1 MGIVPND
8 RLGRWPAAELIIELL
23 VNIVFFSHYYTP
35 EGNAPASRTA
45 DHCARWVKDGDGAR
59 VTVITCAPNV
69 PDGRVYPGYRNRWW
83 PQRETIDG
91 VDVVRVWTFIQN
103 NPGRA
108 GLILNY
114 LTYLISA
121 LFAFVFFVR
130 RPNVVVATTPQF
142 FCGVTGVLASWL
154 KWCPLVLEV
163 RDIWPESIVTVGAI
177 RRGVIIRTLEW
188 MERWMYRSAN
198 HIVTVGPGY
207 RDNILSKVDVA
218 NRISM
223 VTNGVDPK
231 QFSPETDSVSFKERY
246 DLMEKFVCSYV
257 GTVGMAHGLDVIINA
272 ARRFKAVGR
281 EDVVFL
287 VVGGG
292 AKLEQMRRTVAELGL
307 GDLIRLTGRLD
318 KSEIPQV
325 LAASD
330 ACLVHLSK
338 VDLFEHVIPS
348 KIFETMAME
357 RPIIMGVRGRAL
369 DIVLAAES
377 GVAMEPEN
385 DAQLFEILDWM
396 VGAPDAVGQMGRNG
410 RKFVIEHFNRD
421 QLARE
426 MLSIIRGTS
435 RGEVFCLED
444 RDWGGKS
451 DDDSGDTSL
460 APVASSGGTRR

>member
-1 MGIVPND
+1 MK
-8 RLGRWPAAELIIELL
+8 
-23 VNIVFFSHYYTP
+23 IVFFSHYFTP

-45 DHCARWVKDGDGAR
+45 DHCSRWLREPNVDQ

-69 PDGRVYPGYRNRWW
+69 PDGKVYSGYKNRLW

-91 VDVVRVWTFIQN
+91 VEVVRVWTLIQN
-103 NPGRA
+103 SPGRI

-114 LTYLISA
+114 LSYLVSA
-121 LFAFVFFVR
+121 LVAFVFFVR
-130 RPNVVVATTPQF
+130 RPHVIVATTPQF

-177 RRGVIIRTLEW
+177 RRGVIIRALEW
-188 MERWMYRSAN
+188 MERWMYRSAD

-231 QFSPETDSVSFKERY
+231 QFQPETDCASFSKRFEL
-246 DLMEKFVCSYV
+246 DGKFVCSYV
-257 GTVGMAHGLDVIINA
+257 GTVGMAHGLDVIVNA
-272 ARRFKAVGR
+272 AQRFEAVGR

-292 AKLEQMRRTVAELGL
+292 AKLEEMRRTVAELGL

-325 LAASD
+325 LSASD

-396 VGAPDAVGQMGRNG
+396 IGAPGAVRELGRNG
-410 RKFVIEHFNRD
+410 RRFVIEHFNRD
-421 QLARE
+421 QLARD
-426 MLSIIRGTS
+426 MLSIIRRTS
-435 RGEVFCLED
+435 QGDVFCLED
-444 RDWGGKS
+444 RDWGERSGDGS
-451 DDDSGDTSL
+451 DDSKLT
-460 APVASSGGTRR
+460 PVASSGGTRR

>member
-1 MGIVPND
+1 M
-8 RLGRWPAAELIIELL
+8 
-23 VNIVFFSHYYTP
+23 NIVFFSHYYTP

-45 DHCARWVKDGDGAR
+45 DHCARWVKDGGDTQ

-69 PDGRVYPGYRNRWW
+69 PDGRVYSGYRNRWW

-91 VDVVRVWTFIQN
+91 VEVVRVWTFIQN
-103 NPGRA
+103 NPSRA

-114 LTYLISA
+114 LTYLFSA

-177 RRGVIIRTLEW
+177 RRGVIIRALEW

-246 DLMEKFVCSYV
+246 DLSGRFVCSYV

-292 AKLEQMRRTVAELGL
+292 AKLDQMRQTVAELGL

-325 LAASD
+325 LSASD

-377 GVAMEPEN
+377 GIAMEPEN

-396 VGAPDAVGQMGRNG
+396 VGAPDAVRQMGRNG

-426 MLSIIRGTS
+426 MLSIVRRTS
-435 RGEVFCLED
+435 QGEVFCLED
-444 RDWGGKS
+444 RDWGER
-451 DDDSGDTSL
+451 SGDHSDNANLT
-460 APVASSGGTRR
+460 PVASSGGTRR

>member
-1 MGIVPND
+1 MI
-8 RLGRWPAAELIIELL
+8 A

-45 DHCARWVKDGDGAR
+45 DHCARWVKDGGDTQ

-69 PDGRVYPGYRNRWW
+69 PDGRVYSGYRNRWW

-91 VDVVRVWTFIQN
+91 VEVVRVWTFIQN
-103 NPGRA
+103 NPSRA

-114 LTYLISA
+114 LTYLFSA

-177 RRGVIIRTLEW
+177 RRGVIIRALEW

-246 DLMEKFVCSYV
+246 DLSGRFVCSYV

-292 AKLEQMRRTVAELGL
+292 AKLDQMRQTVAELGL

-325 LAASD
+325 LSASD

-377 GVAMEPEN
+377 GIAMEPEN

-396 VGAPDAVGQMGRNG
+396 VGAPDAVRQMGRNG

-426 MLSIIRGTS
+426 MLSIVRRTS
-435 RGEVFCLED
+435 QGEVFCLED
-444 RDWGGKS
+444 RDWGER
-451 DDDSGDTSL
+451 SGDHSDNANLT
-460 APVASSGGTRR
+460 PVASSGGTRR

>member
-1 MGIVPND
+1 MK
-8 RLGRWPAAELIIELL
+8 
-23 VNIVFFSHYYTP
+23 IVFFSHYYTP

-45 DHCARWVKDGDGAR
+45 DHCARWLREPNVDQ

-69 PDGRVYPGYRNRWW
+69 PDGKVYDGYRNRLW

-91 VDVVRVWTFIQN
+91 VDVVRVWTLIQN
-103 NPGRA
+103 RRGRA
-108 GLILNY
+108 ALILNY
-114 LTYLISA
+114 LSYLISA
-121 LFAFVFFVR
+121 LLAFAFFVR
-130 RPNVVVATTPQF
+130 RPNVIVATTPQF
-142 FCGVTGVLASWL
+142 FCGLTGVFASWL

-177 RRGVIIRTLEW
+177 RRGVIIRMLEW
-188 MERWMYRSAN
+188 IERWMYRRAN
-198 HIVTVGPGY
+198 HIVAVGPGY
-207 RDNILSKVDVA
+207 RDNILSKVDVGD
-218 NRISM
+218 RISI

-231 QFSPETDSVSFKERY
+231 QFEPDTECSSFAERHG
-246 DLMEKFVCSYV
+246 LAGKFVCSYV

-272 ARRFKAVGR
+272 AQRFHQAGR
-281 EDVVFL
+281 NDVLFL

-292 AKLEQMRRTVAELGL
+292 AKLEQLRRTVTELGL

-318 KSEIPQV
+318 KTEIPQV
-325 LAASD
+325 LSASD

-357 RPIIMGVRGRAL
+357 RAIIMGVRGRAL
-369 DIVLAAES
+369 EIVLAAES

-385 DAQLFEILDWM
+385 DAQLFEILNRM
-396 VGAPDAVGQMGRNG
+396 MGAPETVRQMGRNG

-426 MLSIIRGTS
+426 MLSIVQRTS
-435 RGEVFCLED
+435 QGEVFCLED
-444 RDWGGKS
+444 RNWGEKS
-451 DDDSGDTSL
+451 DDRPYDCSL
-460 APVASSGGTRR
+460 TPVGSSGGSHC